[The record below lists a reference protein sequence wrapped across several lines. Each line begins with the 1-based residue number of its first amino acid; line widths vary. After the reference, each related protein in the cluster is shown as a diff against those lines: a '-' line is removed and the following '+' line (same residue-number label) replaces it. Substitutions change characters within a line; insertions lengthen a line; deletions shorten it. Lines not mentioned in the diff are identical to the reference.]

1 MDDTP
6 DDDDERLFREAM
18 ADVRRLEGEPRH
30 ELRRRPRVRR
40 RSGGDHS
47 LLGESLRMEPF
58 EQLLETGEE
67 LNYCGPRLSRRD
79 FRRLRRGEFAVQDEI
94 DLHGMSVAR
103 AREMLVEFVAE
114 CLRRRLKCVR
124 VVHGKGMRS
133 GPGGPV
139 LKHEVD
145 RWLRRWDSVLGY
157 ASTPP
162 RDGGTGAIYVLL
174 QRQQ

>member
-1 MDDTP
+1 M
-6 DDDDERLFREAM
+6 
-18 ADVRRLEGEPRH
+18 
-30 ELRRRPRVRR
+30 
-40 RSGGDHS
+40 
-47 LLGESLRMEPF
+47 
-58 EQLLETGEE
+58 LETGEE
-67 LNYCGPRLSRRD
+67 LNYCGPRLSQRD

-103 AREMLVEFVAE
+103 ARDMLVEFIAE
-114 CLRRRLKCVR
+114 CLRRRLRCVR

-145 RWLRRWDSVLGY
+145 RWLRRWDSVLGF

-174 QRQQ
+174 QTPG